1 MLIAFP
7 GAHCLAWY
15 SSPRWCVSPCLVFIA
30 SLVFIALL
38 CARRPS
44 RGSSPRSVPIAS
56 HGARCIAGA
65 RRIALCVASLGS
77 LPRFSRGVHRL
88 AWCSSHCFVLVASLG
103 SLPRL
108 VVFASLD
115 ALRLAWCLLPRL
127 MLFASLGAYCLA
139 WCSSSRL
146 MCITSLGD
154 RCLAWRARIVS
165 RLVLVASLGAHRIA

>member
-15 SSPRWCVSPCLVFIA
+15 SSPRWCLSPCLVFIA

-108 VVFASLD
+108 VVF
-115 ALRLAWCLLPRL
+115 PRL